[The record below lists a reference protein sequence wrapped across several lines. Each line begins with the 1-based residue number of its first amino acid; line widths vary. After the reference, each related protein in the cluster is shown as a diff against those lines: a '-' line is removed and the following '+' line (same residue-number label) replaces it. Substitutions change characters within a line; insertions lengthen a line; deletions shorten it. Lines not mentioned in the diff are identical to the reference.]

1 MYVSYKIIGVVLRS
15 RLKPVALTALK
26 SRGWKL
32 VVEEEPPKK
41 CVIVAAPHTS
51 NWDGPIAIALGIAL
65 DQDMNWLGK
74 HTLFKGHWSGIMKF
88 FGGIPIDRSRSGNH
102 VETLAEEF
110 KKRDNLRLVLAP
122 EGTRSFTEYW
132 KSGFYHIAKAADV
145 PIVPGFLDYKDKE
158 GGFGKAIYP
167 IGTLQE
173 VLTQLREFY
182 ETKQGYNPQWFGP
195 VRSRA
200 EAKG

>member
-1 MYVSYKIIGVVLRS
+1 MG
-15 RLKPVALTALK
+15 LKF
-26 SRGWKL
+26 RGWKL
-32 VVEEEPPKK
+32 TVKEETPKK

-51 NWDGPIAIALGIAL
+51 NWDGPIAISLGIAL
-65 DQDMNWLGK
+65 DLDINWLGK
-74 HTLFKGHWSGIMKF
+74 HTLFKGRWNRIMKF
-88 FGGIPIDRSRSGNH
+88 FGGIPIDRSQSGNH
-102 VETLAEEF
+102 VESLTEEF
-110 KKRDNLRLVLAP
+110 KTRENLRLVLAP

-145 PIVPGFLDYKDKE
+145 PIVPGFLDYKNKE
-158 GGFGKAIYP
+158 GGFGAAIYP

-182 ETKQGYNPQWFGP
+182 ETKEGYNPQWFGP

-200 EAKG
+200 DAQG